1 MIRFNRLLICAAFLA
16 PVVASAQSADTT
28 KLTFDLGLVN
38 TAGNT
43 NITTFNLGNAFSYIA
58 HPWVFSEAAT
68 MVYGASHDTVNNDQY
83 HAIVRT
89 DYGFSTSIAAYGY
102 VGFDRN
108 RFAGLV
114 SRYQEAVGL
123 AWQAVAA
130 ASDKLGVE
138 AGLSEN
144 QQRNSGGTST
154 NYPAAR
160 VAANY
165 KHLLTAASFV
175 QEAVE
180 ILPDLKQSKNLQ
192 VNSETDL
199 VAPISKKIA
208 LKVAYIIRF
217 DNLPP
222 PGFKKTDRTLTT
234 GVQIA
239 F

>member
-1 MIRFNRLLICAAFLA
+1 MTRCGWLVIGAVLVAPSGVAA
-16 PVVASAQSADTT
+16 QRADTT

-43 NITTFNLGNAFSYIA
+43 SITSFNFGNAFSFIA

-68 MVYGASHDTVNNDQY
+68 MVYGSSHDTVNNDQY
-83 HAIVRT
+83 HALVRA
-89 DYGFSTSIAAYGY
+89 DYGLSTRLAAYGY
-102 VGFDRN
+102 IGFDRN

-114 SRYQEAVGL
+114 SRYQEAAGL

-130 ASDKLGVE
+130 ANDKLGVE

-144 QQRNSGGTST
+144 QQRNVGGTST
-154 NYPAAR
+154 NFPAAR
-160 VAANY
+160 VALNY
-165 KHLLTAASFV
+165 KHLLTAAAFV

-180 ILPDLKQSKNLQ
+180 LLPDLKQSRNLQ

-199 VAPISKKIA
+199 VAPISKRIA
-208 LKVAYIIRF
+208 LKAGYIIRF